1 MKYFLFP
8 LALLALLSGCVISPA
23 GLDKAELPPAIQGS
37 NDAQG
42 NPVAVPGA
50 GLGAGAGVSG
60 GP

>member
-1 MKYFLFP
+1 MKDFLFP

-42 NPVAVPGA
+42 NPVAAPGA
-50 GLGAGAGVSG
+50 GTGVSG